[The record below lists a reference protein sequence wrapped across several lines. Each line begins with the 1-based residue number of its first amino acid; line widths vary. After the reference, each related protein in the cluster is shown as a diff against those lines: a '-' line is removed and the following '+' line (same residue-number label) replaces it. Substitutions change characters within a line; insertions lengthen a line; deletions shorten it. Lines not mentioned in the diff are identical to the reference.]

1 MLGKESRSPTLK
13 PRSGWVGE
21 QLSRLG
27 KRLPIPIFAA
37 VLLMNVYM
45 ECVKNP
51 IDFILHIND
60 QLDCLVNTYNIWIYA
75 ILFLV
80 IFVETGLVVMPFL
93 PGDSL
98 LFAAGAICA
107 RTAGQP
113 DAPMNIWVLI
123 LLLFIAAVLGDNS
136 NYAIGRFFG
145 ARAVK
150 LKIGKRQ
157 LVKQSYIDKT
167 QAFFDKY
174 GTKAIIMARFV
185 PIVRTFTPFVAG
197 VGKMEYKRKFL
208 PFDVLG
214 GFLWITSMCLAGFA
228 LGTNPWVKEH
238 FESVVIAIILI
249 SVLPMVI
256 GYISSRLKSKQAT
269 K

>member
-1 MLGKESRSPTLK
+1 MDYIKG
-13 PRSGWVGE
+13 
-21 QLSRLG
+21 
-27 KRLPIPIFAA
+27 
-37 VLLMNVYM
+37 LL
-45 ECVKNP
+45 
-51 IDFILHIND
+51 DFILHIND
-60 QLDCLVNTYNIWIYA
+60 HLDGMVAEYGIAIYA
-75 ILFLV
+75 ILFLI

-113 DAPMNIWVLI
+113 DATMNIWVMI
-123 LLLFIAAVLGDNS
+123 LLLIVAAVLGDNS
-136 NYAIGRFFG
+136 NYAIGRFLG
-145 ARAVK
+145 SWAVK

-157 LVKQSYIDKT
+157 LVKQAYIDKT

-197 VGKMEYKRKFL
+197 VGKMDYRRKFL
-208 PFDVLG
+208 PYDIFG
-214 GFLWITSMCLAGFA
+214 GVLWISTMSLAGYA
-228 LGTNPWVKEH
+228 LGTNPWIQKH
-238 FESVVIAIILI
+238 FEAVVIAIILI

-256 GYISSRLKSKQAT
+256 GYIRNRMAQKKSSTQA
-269 K
+269 